1 MARAYYVTAAAL
13 LCAALLSS
21 SGLAEPVPPVAVPAG
36 TTIRFHVNQPLSSK
50 TSKSG
55 QQFTYTVM
63 LPIRAHGIVIVPAGA
78 QGIGHLLLA
87 GHAGTGGHEGDLT
100 LLLESVKM
108 TKGRSLVF
116 LNQRLEING
125 RNRKIMSGV
134 LGFVPF
140 VGVGAMFIRGSEI
153 RIDVNTPV
161 ETVLQE
167 GAVIVST
174 TAPPHSFAPPL
185 PPSASPLPSP
195 TSPSPP
201 PSPTTPVSPSS
212 PP

>member
-1 MARAYYVTAAAL
+1 M
-13 LCAALLSS
+13 
-21 SGLAEPVPPVAVPAG
+21 PVPPVAVPAG
-36 TTIRFHVNQPLSSK
+36 TTVRFHVNQALSSK

-63 LPIRAHGIVIVPAGA
+63 LPIRAHGAVIVPAGA
-78 QGIGHLLLA
+78 QGVGHVLLA

-108 TKGRSLVF
+108 PHGRSLVF

-134 LGFVPF
+134 LGFVPL
-140 VGVGAMFIRGSEI
+140 VGIGAMFIRGSEVK
-153 RIDVNTPV
+153 IDVHTPV

-167 GAVIVST
+167 GAVIVSM
-174 TAPPHSFAPPL
+174 TAPRL
-185 PPSASPLPSP
+185 PTRSPALPSP
-195 TSPSPP
+195 ATPSPSPSP
-201 PSPTTPVSPSS
+201 VSTASPSPSPVSS
-212 PP
+212 PLRVRIWRRV